1 MATTDGTDHSFEPF
15 ARHEFYRE
23 TNTDLV
29 ESALGFLERLDPNVQ
44 RRIVDLGC
52 GTGAITR
59 LILGKVQRLGLKA
72 QILSIDPSPLAL
84 DKARQSVA
92 NAMVKF
98 LNGSAE
104 NVSQL
109 VSSADALFF
118 CNAIHLIE
126 DKHAVFK
133 EIGKS
138 LNPGGVVAFNTTF
151 FDGAYLPITEKANRL
166 WVVRAVQKMRREHPN
181 VKVVKDAKTTAMR
194 WLSPEQYAELL
205 GESGFTV
212 THLECRQVEMTQA
225 SLEDISDYS
234 LFIEGVLPSVPLDV
248 GAEVLKHGVREA
260 LRELKLK
267 SVPRYWLQVV
277 AEKT

>member
-1 MATTDGTDHSFEPF
+1 MATTDSSDYSFEPF

-23 TNTDLV
+23 TNTHLV

-59 LILGKVQRLGLKA
+59 LILGKVQRVGLKA
-72 QILSIDPSPLAL
+72 QILGIDPSPLAL

-98 LNGSAE
+98 LHGSAE

-126 DKHAVFK
+126 DKHAVFR

-151 FDGAYLPITEKANRL
+151 FDGAYLPITQKANRL
-166 WVVRAVQKMRREHPN
+166 WVVRAVQKMRREYPN

-194 WLSPEQYAELL
+194 WLSPEQYEALL

-248 GAEVLKHGVREA
+248 GAEVLKHGIREA

-267 SVPRYWLQVV
+267 TVPRYWLQVV
-277 AEKT
+277 AQKT

>member
-1 MATTDGTDHSFEPF
+1 MATTDRTDHSFEPF

-29 ESALGFLERLDPNVQ
+29 ESALSFLERLDPNVQ

-72 QILSIDPSPLAL
+72 QILGIDPSPLAL
-84 DKARQSVA
+84 DKARQGVA

-133 EIGKS
+133 EIGAS

-151 FDGAYLPITEKANRL
+151 FDGAYLPITQKANRL
-166 WVVRAVQKMRREHPN
+166 WVVRAVQQMRREYPTI
-181 VKVVKDAKTTAMR
+181 KVVKDAKTTAMR
-194 WLSPEQYAELL
+194 WLSPEQYADLL
-205 GESGFTV
+205 GENGFTV

-248 GAEVLKHGVREA
+248 GAEVLKHGIREA

>member
-1 MATTDGTDHSFEPF
+1 MAETRGPDHSFEPF

-23 TNTDLV
+23 TNTHLV
-29 ESALGFLERLDPNVQ
+29 ESALGFLERLDPSVQ

-59 LILGKVQRLGLKA
+59 LVLAKVQRLGLKA
-72 QILSIDPSPLAL
+72 QILGIDPSPLAL
-84 DKARQSVA
+84 DKARQGVTS
-92 NAMVKF
+92 AMVKF

-126 DKHAVFK
+126 DKQTVLK
-133 EIGKS
+133 EIGKALS
-138 LNPGGVVAFNTTF
+138 PGGVVAFNTTF

-166 WVVRAVQKMRREHPN
+166 WVVRAVQKMRREYPN
-181 VKVVKDAKTTAMR
+181 VKIVKDAKTTAMR
-194 WLSPEQYAELL
+194 WLSPEQYSELL
-205 GESGFTV
+205 EDNGFAV
-212 THLECRQVEMTQA
+212 THLECRQVEMTQE

-248 GAEVLKHGVREA
+248 GAEVLKHGIREA
-260 LRELKLK
+260 VKELKLTT
-267 SVPRYWLQVV
+267 VPRYWLQVV
-277 AEKT
+277 AEKV

>member
-1 MATTDGTDHSFEPF
+1 MAATRGPDHSFEPF

-23 TNTDLV
+23 TNTHLV
-29 ESALGFLERLDPNVQ
+29 EAALGFLERLDPNVQ

-59 LILGKVQRLGLKA
+59 LVLAKVQRLGLKA
-72 QILSIDPSPLAL
+72 QILGIDPSPLAL
-84 DKARQSVA
+84 DKARQGVTS
-92 NAMVKF
+92 AMVKF
-98 LNGSAE
+98 LSGSAE

-133 EIGKS
+133 EIGRA

-166 WVVRAVQKMRREHPN
+166 WVVRAVQKMRREYPN
-181 VKVVKDAKTTAMR
+181 VKIVKDAKTTAMR
-194 WLSPEQYAELL
+194 WLTPDQYSTLL
-205 GESGFTV
+205 EENGFTV
-212 THLECRQVEMTQA
+212 THLECRQVEMTQE

-248 GAEVLKHGVREA
+248 GAEVLKHGIREA
-260 LRELKLK
+260 VKELKLTT
-267 SVPRYWLQVV
+267 VPRYWLQVV
-277 AEKT
+277 AEKV

>member
-1 MATTDGTDHSFEPF
+1 MATTDSSDYSFEPF

-23 TNTDLV
+23 TNTHLV

-59 LILGKVQRLGLKA
+59 LILGKVQRVGLKA

-98 LNGSAE
+98 LHGSAE

-151 FDGAYLPITEKANRL
+151 FDGAYLPITQKANRL
-166 WVVRAVQKMRREHPN
+166 WVVRAVQKMRREYPN
-181 VKVVKDAKTTAMR
+181 VKIVKDAKTTAMR
-194 WLSPEQYAELL
+194 WLSPEQYEALL
-205 GESGFTV
+205 GESGFSV

-248 GAEVLKHGVREA
+248 GAEVLKHGIREA
-260 LRELKLK
+260 IKELKLTT
-267 SVPRYWLQVV
+267 VPRYWLQVV

>member
-1 MATTDGTDHSFEPF
+1 MAETRETDHSFEPF

-23 TNTDLV
+23 TNTHLV
-29 ESALGFLERLDPNVQ
+29 ESALGFLERLDPSVQ

-59 LILGKVQRLGLKA
+59 LVVAKVQRLGLKA
-72 QILSIDPSPLAL
+72 QILGIDPSPLAL
-84 DKARQSVA
+84 EKARQSVA
-92 NAMVKF
+92 SAMVNF

-126 DKHAVFK
+126 DKQAVFK
-133 EIGKS
+133 EIGKA

-166 WVVRAVQKMRREHPN
+166 WVVRAVQKMRREYPN

-194 WLSPEQYAELL
+194 WLSPDQYAALL
-205 GESGFTV
+205 GENGFTV
-212 THLECRQVEMTQA
+212 THMERRQVEMTQA

-234 LFIEGVLPSVPLDV
+234 LFIEGVLPSVPLDI
-248 GAEVLKHGVREA
+248 GAEVLKHGIREA
-260 LRELKLK
+260 VKELKLTT
-267 SVPRYWLQVV
+267 VPRYWLQVV

>member
-1 MATTDGTDHSFEPF
+1 MGGTNATDHSFEPF

-23 TNTDLV
+23 TNTRLV
-29 ESALGFLERLDPNVQ
+29 ESALSFLERLEPDVQ

-59 LILGKVQRLGLKA
+59 LILGKVQGLGLKA
-72 QILSIDPSPLAL
+72 QILSIDPSPIAL
-84 DKARQSVA
+84 DKARQSVTS
-92 NAMVKF
+92 AMVRF

-126 DKHAVFK
+126 DKHTVLR
-133 EIGKS
+133 EIGKA

-166 WVVRAVQKMRREHPN
+166 WVVRAVQKMRREYPN
-181 VKVVKDAKTTAMR
+181 VKIVKDAKTTAMR
-194 WLSPEQYAELL
+194 WLSPEQYEALL
-205 GESGFTV
+205 GEHGFTV
-212 THLECRQVEMTQA
+212 THLECRQVEMTQE

-248 GAEVLKHGVREA
+248 GAEVLKHGIREA
-260 LRELKLK
+260 IKELRLTT
-267 SVPRYWLQVV
+267 VPRYWLQVV

>member
-1 MATTDGTDHSFEPF
+1 MGDLQATDHSFEPF

-23 TNTDLV
+23 TNTRLV
-29 ESALGFLERLDPNVQ
+29 ESALGFLERLDPTVQ

-59 LILGKVQRLGLKA
+59 LVLAKVQDLGLKA
-72 QILSIDPSPLAL
+72 QILGIDPSPLAL
-84 DKARQSVA
+84 EKARQSVTST
-92 NAMVKF
+92 MVKF

-126 DKHAVFK
+126 DKQAVLR
-133 EIGKS
+133 EVGKA
-138 LNPGGVVAFNTTF
+138 LNPGGVIAFNTTF
-151 FDGAYLPITEKANRL
+151 FDGAYLPITEKANRI
-166 WVVRAVQKMRREHPN
+166 WIVRAVQKLRREYPN

-194 WLSPEQYAELL
+194 WLSPDQYEALL
-205 GESGFTV
+205 GENGFAV
-212 THLECRQVEMTQA
+212 THMECRQVEMTQE

-248 GAEVLKHGVREA
+248 GAEVLKHGIREA
-260 LRELKLK
+260 LKELKLTT
-267 SVPRYWLQVV
+267 VPRYWLQVV

>member
-1 MATTDGTDHSFEPF
+1 MAGTNGTDHSFEPF

-23 TNTDLV
+23 TNTHLV
-29 ESALGFLERLDPNVQ
+29 ESALSFLERLDPNVQ

-59 LILGKVQRLGLKA
+59 LVLAKVQSLGLKA
-72 QILSIDPSPLAL
+72 QIFGIDPSPLAL

-92 NAMVKF
+92 SAMVKF

-133 EIGKS
+133 EIGKA

-181 VKVVKDAKTTAMR
+181 VKIVKDAKTTAMR
-194 WLSPEQYAELL
+194 WLSPEQYSALL
-205 GESGFTV
+205 QENGFTV
-212 THLECRQVEMTQA
+212 THLECRQVEMTQE

-234 LFIEGVLPSVPLDV
+234 LFIEGVLPSVPLDI
-248 GAEVLKHGVREA
+248 GAEVLKHGIREA
-260 LRELKLK
+260 VKELKLTT
-267 SVPRYWLQVV
+267 VPRYWLQVV
-277 AEKT
+277 AEKV

>member
-1 MATTDGTDHSFEPF
+1 MGDNQGTDYSFEPF
-15 ARHEFYRE
+15 AQHEFYRE

-59 LILGKVQRLGLKA
+59 LVLAKVQDLGLRA
-72 QILSIDPSPLAL
+72 QILGIDPSPLAL
-84 DKARQSVA
+84 DKARQSVT
-92 NAMVKF
+92 NAMVRF
-98 LNGSAE
+98 LSGSAE
-104 NVSQL
+104 NVSHL

-118 CNAIHLIE
+118 CNAIHLVE
-126 DKHAVFK
+126 NKHAVFK
-133 EIGKS
+133 EIGKA

-166 WVVRAVQKMRREHPN
+166 WVVRAVQKMRREYPN
-181 VKVVKDAKTTAMR
+181 VQIVKDAKTTAMR
-194 WLSPEQYAELL
+194 WLSPEQYEELL
-205 GESGFTV
+205 GENGFKV

-234 LFIEGVLPSVPLDV
+234 LFIEGVLPGVPLDV
-248 GAEVLKHGVREA
+248 GAEVLKHGIREA
-260 LRELKLK
+260 VKELKL
-267 SVPRYWLQVV
+267 STVPRYWLQVV
-277 AEKT
+277 AEKV

>member
-1 MATTDGTDHSFEPF
+1 MGDTRGTDHSFEPF

-29 ESALGFLERLDPNVQ
+29 DSALGFFERLDPSVQ

-59 LILGKVQRLGLKA
+59 LILGKVQSLGLKA

-84 DKARQSVA
+84 DKARQSVTS
-92 NAMVKF
+92 AMVKF

-126 DKHAVFK
+126 DKHAVLR
-133 EIGKS
+133 EIGKA

-166 WVVRAVQKMRREHPN
+166 WVVRAVQKMRREYPN
-181 VKVVKDAKTTAMR
+181 VKIVKDAKTTAMR
-194 WLSPEQYAELL
+194 WLSPEQYEALL
-205 GESGFTV
+205 GENGFTV

-248 GAEVLKHGVREA
+248 GAEVLKHGIREA
-260 LRELKLK
+260 LKELKLTT
-267 SVPRYWLQVV
+267 VPRYWLQVV

>member
-1 MATTDGTDHSFEPF
+1 MADTRGTDHSFEPF

-23 TNTDLV
+23 TNTHLV
-29 ESALGFLERLDPNVQ
+29 ESALSFLERLDPNVQ

-59 LILGKVQRLGLKA
+59 LVLAKVQRLGLRA
-72 QILSIDPSPLAL
+72 QILGIDPSPLAL

-92 NAMVKF
+92 SAMVNF

-126 DKHAVFK
+126 DKQAVFK
-133 EIGKS
+133 EIGKA

-166 WVVRAVQKMRREHPN
+166 WVVRAVQKMRREYPN
-181 VKVVKDAKTTAMR
+181 VKIVKDAKTTAMR
-194 WLSPEQYAELL
+194 WLSPDQYAALL
-205 GESGFTV
+205 GENGFAV
-212 THLECRQVEMTQA
+212 THMERQQVEMTQA

-248 GAEVLKHGVREA
+248 GAEVLKHGIREA
-260 LRELKLK
+260 LEELKLTT
-267 SVPRYWLQVV
+267 VPRYWLQVV
-277 AEKT
+277 AEKV

>member
-1 MATTDGTDHSFEPF
+1 MATTNRTDYSFEPF

-23 TNTDLV
+23 TNTALV
-29 ESALGFLERLDPNVQ
+29 DSALSFLERLDPNVQ

-72 QILSIDPSPLAL
+72 QILGIDPSPLAL

-104 NVSQL
+104 NVSQI

-194 WLSPEQYAELL
+194 WLSPEQYAALL
-205 GESGFTV
+205 GENGFTV

-248 GAEVLKHGVREA
+248 GAEVLKHGIREA
-260 LRELKLK
+260 IRELKLK
-267 SVPRYWLQVV
+267 TVPRYWLQVV
-277 AEKT
+277 AEKM

>member
-1 MATTDGTDHSFEPF
+1 MATTDRSDYSFEPF

-23 TNTDLV
+23 TNTHLV

-59 LILGKVQRLGLKA
+59 LILGKVQRVGLKA

-84 DKARQSVA
+84 EKARQSVA

-98 LNGSAE
+98 LHGSAE

-126 DKHAVFK
+126 DKHAVFR

-151 FDGAYLPITEKANRL
+151 FDGAYLPITQKANRL
-166 WVVRAVQKMRREHPN
+166 WVVRAVQKMRREYPN

-194 WLSPEQYAELL
+194 WLSPEQYEALL
-205 GESGFTV
+205 GESGFRV

-248 GAEVLKHGVREA
+248 GAEVLKHGIREA

-267 SVPRYWLQVV
+267 TVPRYWLQVV

>member
-1 MATTDGTDHSFEPF
+1 MATKDSSDYSFEPF

-23 TNTDLV
+23 TNTHLV

-59 LILGKVQRLGLKA
+59 LILGKVQRVRLKA

-98 LNGSAE
+98 LHGSAE

-126 DKHAVFK
+126 DKHAVFR

-151 FDGAYLPITEKANRL
+151 FDGAYLPITQKANRL
-166 WVVRAVQKMRREHPN
+166 WVVRAVQKMRREYPN

-194 WLSPEQYAELL
+194 WLSPEQYEALL

-248 GAEVLKHGVREA
+248 GAEVLKHGIREA

-267 SVPRYWLQVV
+267 TVPRYWLQVV
-277 AEKT
+277 AQKT

>member
-1 MATTDGTDHSFEPF
+1 MSVNQGTDHSFEPF
-15 ARHEFYRE
+15 ASHEFYRE

-29 ESALGFLERLDPNVQ
+29 DSALSFLDRLDPSVQ

-59 LILGKVQRLGLKA
+59 LVLAKVQNLGLKA
-72 QILSIDPSPLAL
+72 QILGIDPSPLAL
-84 DKARQSVA
+84 DKARRSVA
-92 NAMVKF
+92 NAMANF

-104 NVSQL
+104 NVSHL

-126 DKHAVFK
+126 NKHAVFK
-133 EIGKS
+133 EIGKA
-138 LNPGGVVAFNTTF
+138 LNTGGVVAFNTTF

-166 WVVRAVQKMRREHPN
+166 WVVRAVQKMRREYPN
-181 VKVVKDAKTTAMR
+181 VKIVKDAKTTAMR
-194 WLSPEQYAELL
+194 WLSPEQYEELL
-205 GESGFTV
+205 GENGFKV

-234 LFIEGVLPSVPLDV
+234 LFIEGVLPGVPLDV

-260 LRELKLK
+260 LKELKL
-267 SVPRYWLQVV
+267 STVPRYWLQVV
-277 AEKT
+277 AEKA